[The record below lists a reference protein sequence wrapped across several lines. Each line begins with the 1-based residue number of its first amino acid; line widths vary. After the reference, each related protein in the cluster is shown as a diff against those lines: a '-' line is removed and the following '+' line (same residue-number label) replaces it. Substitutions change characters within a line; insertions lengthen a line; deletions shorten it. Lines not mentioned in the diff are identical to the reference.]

1 MHVPLPYRLRIQNI
15 THYVYGIF
23 TLAPDSG
30 SVPKLTRYEIKMD
43 PADRVSGGVGMAHL
57 FTERHPGIEDFVGC
71 HRVWALDH
79 RNVFL

>member
-1 MHVPLPYRLRIQNI
+1 
-15 THYVYGIF
+15 
-23 TLAPDSG
+23 
-30 SVPKLTRYEIKMD
+30 MD